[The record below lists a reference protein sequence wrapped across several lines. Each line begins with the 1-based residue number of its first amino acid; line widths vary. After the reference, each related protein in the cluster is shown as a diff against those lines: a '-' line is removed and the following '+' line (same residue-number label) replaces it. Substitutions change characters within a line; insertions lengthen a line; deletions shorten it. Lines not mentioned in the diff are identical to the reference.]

1 MAQKRLGKQ
10 TIRLSNPPSMLAAAA
25 VVGPKEGE
33 GPLSKYFDMIQKDD
47 YFGQDSWEKAESKF
61 VEEAVKRAIIKS
73 GVSITAID
81 YMLAGDLLNQIISS
95 SFAAR
100 NLQIPY
106 LGMYGACSTMAESIS
121 IGSMII
127 DGGYAD
133 HVICATSSHFS
144 SAERQYR
151 FPLEQGVQRPPYAQ
165 WTVTGSGATMLA
177 STGNGPYVTHITT
190 GKVVDFGIKDANNMG
205 AAMAPAA
212 VDTISAHFKETG
224 RAPGYYD
231 LIVTGDLAAVGKEI
245 ALELLKKEGIDIQ
258 NNYNDCG
265 CMIFD
270 NANQDTHSG
279 GSGCGCSASVL
290 NGYLHNQLKHGELN
304 RLLFVATGALLSP
317 ISAWQGESIPCIAH
331 AVAIETKLSEVQ

>member
-10 TIRLSNPPSMLAAAA
+10 TIKLKNPPSMLATAA

-47 YFGQDSWEKAESKF
+47 YFGQESWEKAESKF
-61 VEEAVKRAIIKS
+61 LEEAVKRSINKS
-73 GVSITAID
+73 GISATSID

-100 NLQIPY
+100 TLQIPF
-106 LGMYGACSTMAESIS
+106 LGLYGACSTMAESLS

-151 FPLEQGVQRPPYAQ
+151 FPLEQGVQRPPFAQ
-165 WTVTGSGATMLA
+165 WTVTGSGATILA
-177 STGNGPYVTHITT
+177 AKGNGPYITCITT
-190 GKVVDFGIKDANNMG
+190 GKVIDFGIKDANNMG

-212 VDTISAHFKETG
+212 VDTLVAHFKDTG
-224 RAPGYYD
+224 RTPKYYD
-231 LIVTGDLAAVGKEI
+231 LIVTGDLATVGRNI
-245 ALELLKKEGIDIQ
+245 TLELMQKEGL
-258 NNYNDCG
+258 NLKYNYNDCG
-265 CMIFD
+265 CMIYD
-270 NANQDTHSG
+270 NEKQDTHSG

-290 NGYLHNQLKHGELN
+290 NSYLYDMLLHGEIKK
-304 RLLFVATGALLSP
+304 LLFVATGALLSP
-317 ISAWQGESIPCIAH
+317 ISSWQGESIPCIAH
-331 AVAIETKLSEVQ
+331 AVAIETRLSEVK

>member
-10 TIRLSNPPSMLAAAA
+10 TIKLINPPSIIATAA

-33 GPLSKYFDMIQKDD
+33 GPLSQYFDMIQKDD

-61 VEEAVKRAIIKS
+61 VEEAIRRAISKS
-73 GVSITAID
+73 GVNIKSFD
-81 YMLAGDLLNQIISS
+81 YMFAGDLLNQIISS

-100 NLQIPY
+100 TLQIPF
-106 LGMYGACSTMAESIS
+106 LGLYGACSTMAESLS
-121 IGSMII
+121 IGAMVI

-165 WTVTGSGATMLA
+165 WTVTGSGASVLA
-177 STGNGPYVTHITT
+177 AVGNGPYITCITT
-190 GKVVDFGIKDANNMG
+190 GKVIDFGIKDANNMG

-212 VDTISAHFKETG
+212 VDTLTAHFKETG
-224 RAPGYYD
+224 RAPEYYD
-231 LIVTGDLAAVGKEI
+231 LIVTGDLATVGREI
-245 ALELLKKEGIDIQ
+245 TLELLQKEGIDIK

-265 CMIFD
+265 CMIF
-270 NANQDTHSG
+270 NNERQDTHSG

-290 NGYLHNQLKHGELN
+290 NGYLYNMLLRGEIKK
-304 RLLFVATGALLSP
+304 LLFVATGALLSP

-331 AVAIETKLSEVQ
+331 AVAIETTLSEVK

>member
-10 TIRLSNPPSMLAAAA
+10 TIKLSNPPTMLATAA

-33 GPLSKYFDMIQKDD
+33 GPLAQYFDMIQKDD

-61 VEEAVKRAIIKS
+61 TEEAIKRAISKS
-73 GVSITAID
+73 GVSITSID
-81 YMLAGDLLNQIISS
+81 YMFAGDLLNQIISS

-100 NLQIPY
+100 NLEIPF
-106 LGMYGACSTMAESIS
+106 LGLYGACSTMAESLS
-121 IGSMII
+121 IGSMVI

-165 WTVTGSGATMLA
+165 WTVTGSGATVLSA
-177 STGNGPYVTHITT
+177 TGNGPYITHVTT
-190 GKVVDFGIKDANNMG
+190 GKVIDFGTKDANNMG

-212 VDTISAHFKETG
+212 VDTITAHFKETG
-224 RAPGYYD
+224 RVPGYYD
-231 LIVTGDLAAVGKEI
+231 LIVTGDLATVGKEI
-245 ALELLKKEGIDIQ
+245 ALELLKKEGLDLQ

-270 NANQDTHSG
+270 NQKQDTHSG
-279 GSGCGCSASVL
+279 GSGCGCSATVL
-290 NGYLHNQLKHGELN
+290 NGFIYKQLKHKEIN
-304 RLLFVATGALLSP
+304 RVLFVATGALLSP
-317 ISAWQGESIPCIAH
+317 TSAWQGESIPCIAH
-331 AVAIETKLSEVQ
+331 AVAIETNLSEVQ

>member
-10 TIRLSNPPSMLAAAA
+10 TIKLSNPPSMLSAAA

-33 GPLSKYFDMIQKDD
+33 GPLSQYFDMIQKDD

-61 VEEAVKRAIIKS
+61 VEEAVKRAISKS

-100 NLQIPY
+100 TLQIPF
-106 LGMYGACSTMAESIS
+106 LGVYGACSTMAESLS

-151 FPLEQGVQRPPYAQ
+151 FPLEQGVQRPPFAQ
-165 WTVTGSGATMLA
+165 WTVTGSGATVLS
-177 STGNGPYVTHITT
+177 STGNGPYITCITT
-190 GKVVDFGIKDANNMG
+190 GKVIDFGIKDANNMG

-212 VDTISAHFKETG
+212 VDTLTAHFKETG

-231 LIVTGDLAAVGKEI
+231 LIVTGDLATIGKEI
-245 ALELLKKEGIDIQ
+245 TLELLQKEGLDLK

-270 NANQDTHSG
+270 NEKQDTHSG

-290 NGYLHNQLKHGELN
+290 NGYLYNMLKHGELK

-317 ISAWQGESIPCIAH
+317 TSAWQGESIPCIAH
-331 AVAIETKLSEVQ
+331 AVAIETTLSEVQ

>member
-10 TIRLSNPPSMLAAAA
+10 TIKLINPPSMLAAAA

-33 GPLSKYFDMIQKDD
+33 GPLAQYFDMIQKDD

-61 VEEAVKRAIIKS
+61 VEEAVKRAISKS

-81 YMLAGDLLNQIISS
+81 YMFAGDLLNQIISS

-100 NLQIPY
+100 TLQIPF
-106 LGMYGACSTMAESIS
+106 LGLYGACSTMAESLS

-151 FPLEQGVQRPPYAQ
+151 FPLEQGVQRPPFAQ
-165 WTVTGSGATMLA
+165 WTVTGSGATVLS
-177 STGNGPYVTHITT
+177 STGNGPYITCITT

-212 VDTISAHFKETG
+212 VDTLTAHFKETG
-224 RAPGYYD
+224 REPGYYD
-231 LIVTGDLAAVGKEI
+231 LIVTGDLATVGKEI
-245 ALELLKKEGIDIQ
+245 TMELLQKEGLDVK

-270 NANQDTHSG
+270 NLKQDTHSG

-290 NGYLHNQLKHGELN
+290 NGYLYNMLKHGELK

-317 ISAWQGESIPCIAH
+317 TTAWQGESIPCIAH
-331 AVAIETKLSEVQ
+331 AVAIETTISEVQ

>member
-1 MAQKRLGKQ
+1 VAQKRLGKQ

>member
-10 TIRLSNPPSMLAAAA
+10 TIKLSNPPSMLSAAA

-33 GPLSKYFDMIQKDD
+33 GPLSQYFDMIQKDD

-61 VEEAVKRAIIKS
+61 VEEAVKRAISKS

-100 NLQIPY
+100 TLQIPF
-106 LGMYGACSTMAESIS
+106 LGVYGACSTMAESLS
-121 IGSMII
+121 IGAMII

-151 FPLEQGVQRPPYAQ
+151 FPLEQGVQRPPFAQ
-165 WTVTGSGATMLA
+165 WTVTGSGATVLS
-177 STGNGPYVTHITT
+177 STGNGPYITCITT
-190 GKVVDFGIKDANNMG
+190 GKVIDFGIKDANNMG

-212 VDTISAHFKETG
+212 VDTLTAHFKETG
-224 RAPGYYD
+224 REPGYYD
-231 LIVTGDLAAVGKEI
+231 LIVTGDLATIGKEI
-245 ALELLKKEGIDIQ
+245 TLELLQKEGLDLK

-270 NANQDTHSG
+270 NKKQDTHSG

-290 NGYLHNQLKHGELN
+290 NGYLYNMLKHGELK

-317 ISAWQGESIPCIAH
+317 TSAWQGESIPCIAH
-331 AVAIETKLSEVQ
+331 AVAIETTLSEVQ

>member
-10 TIRLSNPPSMLAAAA
+10 TIKLANPPTMLAGAA
-25 VVGPKEGE
+25 VVGPKEGD
-33 GPLSKYFDMIQKDD
+33 GPLAEFFDVIQKDD

-61 VEEAVKRAIIKS
+61 VEEAVKRAVSKS
-73 GVSITAID
+73 GVSITSID
-81 YMLAGDLLNQIISS
+81 YMLAGDLLNQLISS

-106 LGMYGACSTMAESIS
+106 LGVYGACSTMAESIS

-151 FPLEQGVQRPPYAQ
+151 FPLEQGVQRPPYSQ
-165 WTVTGSGATMLA
+165 WTVTGAGATVL
-177 STGNGPYVTHITT
+177 SDTGDGPYITHVTT
-190 GKVVDFGIKDANNMG
+190 GKVIDFGIKDANNMG

-212 VDTISAHFKETG
+212 VDTITAHFKETG
-224 RAPGYYD
+224 RAPDYYD
-231 LIVTGDLAAVGKEI
+231 LIVTGDLATVGKEI
-245 ALELLKKEGIDIQ
+245 ALDLFKKEGLNIEKL
-258 NNYNDCG
+258 YNDCG

-270 NANQDTHSG
+270 NLRQDTHSG

-290 NGYLHNQLKHGELN
+290 NGYLFKKLKQRELN

-331 AVAIETKLSEVQ
+331 AVAIETTLNEVQ

>member
-1 MAQKRLGKQ
+1 MGKQ
-10 TIRLSNPPSMLAAAA
+10 TVKLANPPTMLSAAA
-25 VVGPKEGE
+25 VVGAKEGE
-33 GPLSKYFDMIQKDD
+33 GPLSKYFDMIQQDD

-61 VEEAVKRAIIKS
+61 VEEAVKRAISKS
-73 GVSITAID
+73 GVNITAID

-100 NLQIPY
+100 SLEIPY
-106 LGMYGACSTMAESIS
+106 LGIYGACSTMAESMS

-133 HVICATSSHFS
+133 YVICATSSHFS

-165 WTVTGSGATMLA
+165 WTVTGSGANMLA
-177 STGNGPYVTHITT
+177 ATGDGPYITHITT
-190 GKVVDFGIKDANNMG
+190 GKVIDFGIKDANNMG

-212 VDTISAHFKETG
+212 VDTITAHFKETK
-224 RAPGYYD
+224 RNPSYYD
-231 LIVTGDLAAVGKEI
+231 LIVTGDLATVGKDI
-245 ALELLKKEGIDIQ
+245 ALELLHKEGLDLEK
-258 NNYNDCG
+258 NYNDCG

-270 NANQDTHSG
+270 NKKQDTHSG

-290 NGYLHNQLKHGELN
+290 NGYLYQQLKQGKLKKI
-304 RLLFVATGALLSP
+304 LFIATGALLSP
-317 ISAWQGESIPCIAH
+317 TSAWQGESIPCVAH
-331 AVAIETKLSEVQ
+331 AVSIETKVSEVQ

>member
-1 MAQKRLGKQ
+1 LAQKRLGKQ
-10 TIRLSNPPSMLAAAA
+10 TIKLSNPPSMLAAAA

-33 GPLSKYFDMIQKDD
+33 GPLSAYFDMIQKDD

-61 VEEAVKRAIIKS
+61 VEEAVKRAISKS

-100 NLQIPY
+100 NLEIPY
-106 LGMYGACSTMAESIS
+106 LGVYGACSTMAESLS

-133 HVICATSSHFS
+133 HIICATSSHFS

-165 WTVTGSGATMLA
+165 WTVTGSGATMLSA
-177 STGNGPYVTHITT
+177 TGNGPYITHVTT

-212 VDTISAHFKETG
+212 VDTITAHFKETG
-224 RAPGYYD
+224 RSPGYYD
-231 LIVTGDLAAVGKEI
+231 LIVTGDLATVGKEI
-245 ALELLKKEGIDIQ
+245 ALELLKKEGLDLQ

-270 NANQDTHSG
+270 NIKQDTHSG

-290 NGYLHNQLKHGELN
+290 NGYLFTQLKHCELN
-304 RLLFVATGALLSP
+304 RILFVATGALLSP

-331 AVAIETKLSEVQ
+331 AVAIETKPSEVQ

>member
-10 TIRLSNPPSMLAAAA
+10 TIKLLNPPSMLAAAA

-33 GPLSKYFDMIQKDD
+33 GPLSQYFDMIQKDD

-61 VEEAVKRAIIKS
+61 VEEAVKRAISKS
-73 GVSITAID
+73 GVNITAID
-81 YMLAGDLLNQIISS
+81 YMFAGDLLNQIISS

-100 NLQIPY
+100 TLQIPF
-106 LGMYGACSTMAESIS
+106 LGLYGACSTMAESLS

-151 FPLEQGVQRPPYAQ
+151 FPLEQGVQRPPFAQ
-165 WTVTGSGATMLA
+165 WTVTGSGATVLS
-177 STGNGPYVTHITT
+177 STGNGPYITCITT

-212 VDTISAHFKETG
+212 VDTLTAHFKETG
-224 RAPGYYD
+224 REPGYYD
-231 LIVTGDLAAVGKEI
+231 LIVTGDLATVGKEI
-245 ALELLKKEGIDIQ
+245 TMELLQKEGLDVK

-270 NANQDTHSG
+270 NLKQDTHSG

-290 NGYLHNQLKHGELN
+290 NGYLYNMLKHGELK

-317 ISAWQGESIPCIAH
+317 TTAWQGESIPCIAH
-331 AVAIETKLSEVQ
+331 AVAIETTLSEVQ

>member
-10 TIRLSNPPSMLAAAA
+10 TIKLINPPSMLAAAA

-33 GPLSKYFDMIQKDD
+33 GPLAQYFDMIQKDD

-61 VEEAVKRAIIKS
+61 VEEAVKRAISKS

-81 YMLAGDLLNQIISS
+81 YMFAGDLLNQIISS

-100 NLQIPY
+100 TLQIPF
-106 LGMYGACSTMAESIS
+106 LGLYGACSTMAESLS
-121 IGSMII
+121 IGAMII

-151 FPLEQGVQRPPYAQ
+151 FPLEQGVQRPPFAQ
-165 WTVTGSGATMLA
+165 WTVTGSGATVLS
-177 STGNGPYVTHITT
+177 STGNGPYITCITT

-212 VDTISAHFKETG
+212 VDTLTAHFKETG
-224 RAPGYYD
+224 REPGYYD
-231 LIVTGDLAAVGKEI
+231 LIVTGDLATVGKEI
-245 ALELLKKEGIDIQ
+245 TMELLQKEGLDVK

-270 NANQDTHSG
+270 NLKQDTHSG

-290 NGYLHNQLKHGELN
+290 NGYLYNMLKHGELK

-317 ISAWQGESIPCIAH
+317 TTAWQGESIPCIAH
-331 AVAIETKLSEVQ
+331 AVAIETTLSEVQ

>member
-10 TIRLSNPPSMLAAAA
+10 TIKLLNPPSIIATAA

-33 GPLSKYFDMIQKDD
+33 GPLSQYFDMIQKDD

-61 VEEAVKRAIIKS
+61 VEEAINRAITKS
-73 GVSITAID
+73 GVNIKSFD
-81 YMLAGDLLNQIISS
+81 YMFAGDLLNQIISS

-100 NLQIPY
+100 TLQIPF
-106 LGMYGACSTMAESIS
+106 LGLYGACSTMAESLS
-121 IGSMII
+121 VGSMII
-127 DGGYAD
+127 DGGFAD
-133 HVICATSSHFS
+133 YVICATSSHFS

-151 FPLEQGVQRPPYAQ
+151 YPLEQGVQRPPYAQ
-165 WTVTGSGATMLA
+165 WTVTGSGASVLA
-177 STGNGPYVTHITT
+177 AVGKGPYITYITT
-190 GKVVDFGIKDANNMG
+190 GKVIDFGIKDANNMG

-212 VDTISAHFKETG
+212 VDTLTAHFKETG
-224 RAPGYYD
+224 RSPDYYD
-231 LIVTGDLAAVGKEI
+231 LIVTGDLATVGRDI
-245 ALELLKKEGIDIQ
+245 TLELLQKEGLDIK

-270 NANQDTHSG
+270 NEKQDTHSG

-290 NGYLHNQLKHGELN
+290 NGYLYNMLLN
-304 RLLFVATGALLSP
+304 RKIKKLLFVATGALLSP

-331 AVAIETKLSEVQ
+331 AVAIETTLSEVK

>member
-10 TIRLSNPPSMLAAAA
+10 TIKLKNPPSMIATAA

-47 YFGQDSWEKAESKF
+47 YFGQVSFEKAESKF
-61 VEEAVKRAIIKS
+61 MEEAVRIAIEKS
-73 GVSITAID
+73 GIAVTSID

-100 NLQIPY
+100 TLQIPF
-106 LGMYGACSTMAESIS
+106 LGLYGACSTMAESLS
-121 IGSMII
+121 VGSMII

-133 HVICATSSHFS
+133 NVICATSSHFS

-151 FPLEQGVQRPPYAQ
+151 SPLEQGTQRPLYSQ
-165 WTVTGSGATMLA
+165 WTVTGSGATVL
-177 STGNGPYVTHITT
+177 SSKGNGPYITCITT
-190 GKVVDFGIKDANNMG
+190 GKVIDFGIKDANNMG

-212 VDTISAHFKETG
+212 ADTLVAHFKETG
-224 RAPGYYD
+224 RTPSYYD
-231 LIVTGDLAAVGKEI
+231 LIVTGDLATVGRNI
-245 ALELLKKEGIDIQ
+245 TLELLQKEGL
-258 NNYNDCG
+258 NLKYNYNDCG

-270 NANQDTHSG
+270 NEKQDTHSG

-290 NGYLHNQLKHGELN
+290 NSYLYKMLLQGEIKK
-304 RLLFVATGALLSP
+304 LLFVATGALLSP

-331 AVAIETKLSEVQ
+331 AVAIETTLSEGK

>member
-1 MAQKRLGKQ
+1 LAQKRLGKQ
-10 TIRLSNPPSMLAAAA
+10 TIKLSNPPSMLAASA

-33 GPLSKYFDMIQKDD
+33 GPLSEYFDLIQKDD

-61 VEEAVKRAIIKS
+61 VEEAVKRAIGKS
-73 GVSITAID
+73 GVSITSID

-106 LGMYGACSTMAESIS
+106 LGVYGACSTMAESIS

-133 HVICATSSHFS
+133 HIICATSSHFS

-165 WTVTGSGATMLA
+165 WTVTGAGATMLA
-177 STGNGPYVTHITT
+177 ATGNGPYITYVTT

-224 RAPGYYD
+224 RAPSYYD
-231 LIVTGDLAAVGKEI
+231 LIVTGDLATVGKEI
-245 ALELLKKEGIDIQ
+245 ALELLKKEGYDVK

-270 NANQDTHSG
+270 NLKQDTHSG

-290 NGYLHNQLKHGELN
+290 NGYLYNQLMHGELN
-304 RLLFVATGALLSP
+304 RILFVATGALLSP

>member
-10 TIRLSNPPSMLAAAA
+10 TIKLSNPPTITATGS
-25 VVGPKEGE
+25 VVGPKEGD
-33 GPLSKYFDMIQKDD
+33 GPLAQYFDMIQKDD

-61 VEEAVKRAIIKS
+61 TEEAIKTAIRKS

-100 NLQIPY
+100 NLEIPF
-106 LGMYGACSTMAESIS
+106 LGLYGACSTMAESLS
-121 IGSMII
+121 VGSMLV

-151 FPLEQGVQRPPYAQ
+151 FPLEQGVQRPLYSQ
-165 WTVTGSGATMLA
+165 WTVTGSGAAVLSA
-177 STGNGPYVTHITT
+177 TGNGPYITHITT

-212 VDTISAHFKETG
+212 VDTITAHFKETG
-224 RAPGYYD
+224 RSPGYYD
-231 LIVTGDLAAVGKEI
+231 LIVTGDLATVGKEI
-245 ALELLKKEGIDIQ
+245 ALELFNKEGFDVQ

-270 NANQDTHSG
+270 NVKQDTHSG
-279 GSGCGCSASVL
+279 GSGCGCSATVL
-290 NGYLHNQLKHGELN
+290 NGYLYKMLKHGELN
-304 RLLFVATGALLSP
+304 RILFVATGALLSP
-317 ISAWQGESIPCIAH
+317 TSAWQGESIPCIAH

>member
-10 TIRLSNPPSMLAAAA
+10 TIKLSSPPTMLATAA

-33 GPLSKYFDMIQKDD
+33 GPLSQYFDMIQKDD

-61 VEEAVKRAIIKS
+61 VEEAIKTAISKS

-106 LGMYGACSTMAESIS
+106 LGMYGACSTMAESLS
-121 IGSMII
+121 VGSMII
-127 DGGYAD
+127 DGGFAD

-151 FPLEQGVQRPPYAQ
+151 FPLEQGVQRPLYAQ

-177 STGNGPYVTHITT
+177 STGNGPYITHITT

-212 VDTISAHFKETG
+212 VDTISAHFRETG

-231 LIVTGDLAAVGKEI
+231 LIVTGDLATVGKEI
-245 ALELLKKEGIDIQ
+245 ALELLKKEGYDLQ

-270 NANQDTHSG
+270 NTKQDTHSG

-290 NGYLHNQLKHGELN
+290 NGFLYNQLKHGELS

-331 AVAIETKLSEVQ
+331 AVAIETNLSEVQ

>member
-10 TIRLSNPPSMLAAAA
+10 TKKLSNPPSMLSAAA

-33 GPLSKYFDMIQKDD
+33 GPLSQYFDMIQKDD

-61 VEEAVKRAIIKS
+61 VEEAVKRAISKS

-100 NLQIPY
+100 TLQIPF
-106 LGMYGACSTMAESIS
+106 LGVYGACSTMAESLS

-151 FPLEQGVQRPPYAQ
+151 FPLEQGVQRPPFAQ
-165 WTVTGSGATMLA
+165 WTVTGSGATVLS
-177 STGNGPYVTHITT
+177 STGNGPYITCITT
-190 GKVVDFGIKDANNMG
+190 GKVIDFGIKDANNMG

-212 VDTISAHFKETG
+212 VDTLTAHFKETG

-231 LIVTGDLAAVGKEI
+231 LIVTGDLATIGKEI
-245 ALELLKKEGIDIQ
+245 TLELLQKEGLDLK

-270 NANQDTHSG
+270 NEKQDTHSG

-290 NGYLHNQLKHGELN
+290 NGYLYNMLKHGEIK

-317 ISAWQGESIPCIAH
+317 TSAWQGESIPCIAH
-331 AVAIETKLSEVQ
+331 AVAIETTLSEVQ

>member
-10 TIRLSNPPSMLAAAA
+10 TIKFSSPPTMLSTAA

-33 GPLSKYFDMIQKDD
+33 GPLAQYFDLIQKDD

-61 VEEAVKRAIIKS
+61 VEEAVKRAISKS

-100 NLQIPY
+100 NLQIPF
-106 LGMYGACSTMAESIS
+106 LGLYGACSTMAESLS
-121 IGSMII
+121 IGAMII
-127 DGGYAD
+127 EGGYAD

-151 FPLEQGVQRPPYAQ
+151 FPLEQGVQRPLYAQ
-165 WTVTGSGATMLA
+165 WTVTGSGAAVLS
-177 STGNGPYVTHITT
+177 STGNGPYITHVTT
-190 GKVVDFGIKDANNMG
+190 GKVIDFGIKDANNMG

-212 VDTISAHFKETG
+212 VDTLTAHFKETG
-224 RAPGYYD
+224 RSPGYYD
-231 LIVTGDLAAVGKEI
+231 LIVTGDLATIGKEI
-245 ALELLKKEGIDIQ
+245 ALELLKKEGLDLH

-270 NANQDTHSG
+270 NQKQDTHSG

-290 NGYLHNQLKHGELN
+290 NGYLYQQLKHGELN

-317 ISAWQGESIPCIAH
+317 TSAWQGESIPCIAH

>member
-10 TIRLSNPPSMLAAAA
+10 TIKLTKPPTMLSTAAI
-25 VVGPKEGE
+25 VGPKEGE
-33 GPLSKYFDMIQKDD
+33 GPLREYFDMVQKDD

-61 VEEAVKRAIIKS
+61 VEEAVKRAISKS
-73 GVSITAID
+73 GVSITSID
-81 YMLAGDLLNQIISS
+81 YLLAGDLLNQIISS
-95 SFAAR
+95 TFAAR
-100 NLQIPY
+100 SLEIPY
-106 LGMYGACSTMAESIS
+106 LGVYGACSTMAESLS

-133 HVICATSSHFS
+133 HIICATSSHFS

-151 FPLEQGVQRPPYAQ
+151 FPLEQGVQRPPFAQ
-165 WTVTGSGATMLA
+165 WTVTGAGATLLTA
-177 STGNGPYVTHITT
+177 TGNGPYITHVTT

-224 RAPGYYD
+224 RKPDYYD
-231 LIVTGDLAAVGKEI
+231 LIVTGDLATIGKEI
-245 ALELLKKEGIDIQ
+245 AKDLLLKEGYEVD
-258 NNYNDCG
+258 NRFDDCG

-270 NANQDTHSG
+270 NEKQDTHAG

-290 NGYLHNQLKHGELN
+290 NGYLSKQLRQGNLN
-304 RLLFVATGALLSP
+304 RILFVATGALLSP
-317 ISAWQGESIPCIAH
+317 ISSWQGESIPCIAH
-331 AVAIETKLSEVQ
+331 AVAIERTLDEVK

>member
-10 TIRLSNPPSMLAAAA
+10 TIKLSSPPTMLAAASI
-25 VVGPKEGE
+25 VGPKEGE
-33 GPLSKYFDMIQKDD
+33 GPLAEYFDVIQKDD
-47 YFGQDSWEKAESKF
+47 YFGQDSWEKAECRF
-61 VEEAVKRAIIKS
+61 IEEAIKKAVSKS
-73 GVSITAID
+73 GVSITSID
-81 YMLAGDLLNQIISS
+81 YMFAGDLLNQIISS

-100 NLQIPY
+100 SLQIPY
-106 LGMYGACSTMAESIS
+106 LGLYGACSTMAESIS
-121 IGSMII
+121 VGSMII

-151 FPLEQGVQRPPYAQ
+151 FPLEQGVQRPPYSQ

-177 STGNGPYVTHITT
+177 AAGSGPYITHVTT

-224 RAPGYYD
+224 RKPEYYD
-231 LIVTGDLAAVGKEI
+231 LIVTGDLATVGKEI
-245 ALELLKKEGIDIQ
+245 TLELLIKEGLDIKR
-258 NNYNDCG
+258 NYDDCG

-270 NANQDTHSG
+270 NARQDTHSG
-279 GSGCGCSASVL
+279 GSGCGCSATVL
-290 NGYLHNQLKHGELN
+290 NGYLYNQLKHGKLKK
-304 RLLFVATGALLSP
+304 LLFVATGALLSP
-317 ISAWQGESIPCIAH
+317 TSAWQGESIPCIAH
-331 AVAIETKLSEVQ
+331 AVAIETTLDEVK

>member
-1 MAQKRLGKQ
+1 MAQKRLGRQ
-10 TIRLSNPPSMLAAAA
+10 TIKLSNPPTMLATAA

-33 GPLSKYFDMIQKDD
+33 GPLSKYFDMVQKDD
-47 YFGQDSWEKAESKF
+47 YFGQDSWEKAESRF
-61 VEEAVKRAIIKS
+61 VEEAVKCAISKS

-106 LGMYGACSTMAESIS
+106 LGMYGACSTMAESLS
-121 IGSMII
+121 IGSMLI

-133 HVICATSSHFS
+133 HVICATSSHYS

-165 WTVTGSGATMLA
+165 WTVTGSGATMLSA
-177 STGNGPYVTHITT
+177 IGNGPYITNITT
-190 GKVVDFGIKDANNMG
+190 GKVIDFGIKDANNMG

-212 VDTISAHFKETG
+212 VDTITAHFKETG
-224 RAPGYYD
+224 RQPDYYD
-231 LIVTGDLAAVGKEI
+231 LIVTGDLATIGKEI
-245 ALELLKKEGIDIQ
+245 ATELCKKEGLDISKV
-258 NNYNDCG
+258 YNDCG

-270 NANQDTHSG
+270 NQTQDTHSG

-290 NGYLHNQLKHGELN
+290 NGYLYHQLKQGKLKKI
-304 RLLFVATGALLSP
+304 LFIATGALLSP
-317 ISAWQGESIPCIAH
+317 ISSWQGESIPSIAH
-331 AVAIETKLSEVQ
+331 AVSIEASLSEVQ

>member
-10 TIRLSNPPSMLAAAA
+10 TIRLTNPPTMLATAA

-33 GPLSKYFDMIQKDD
+33 GPLAQYFDMIQQDD

-61 VEEAVKRAIIKS
+61 VEEAVKLAISKS

-121 IGSMII
+121 IGSMLI

-133 HVICATSSHFS
+133 HVICATSSHYS

-177 STGNGPYVTHITT
+177 ATGNGPYITHITT
-190 GKVVDFGIKDANNMG
+190 GKVIDFGIKDANNMG

-212 VDTISAHFKETG
+212 VDTITAHFKETG
-224 RAPGYYD
+224 RTPEYYD
-231 LIVTGDLAAVGKEI
+231 LIVTGDLATVGKEI
-245 ALELLKKEGIDIQ
+245 ALELIKKEGLDISKV
-258 NNYNDCG
+258 YNDCG

-270 NANQDTHSG
+270 NQKQDTHSG

-290 NGYLHNQLKHGELN
+290 NGYLYHQLLHGTLKKI
-304 RLLFVATGALLSP
+304 LFIATGALLSP
-317 ISAWQGESIPCIAH
+317 ISSWQGESIPSIAH
-331 AVAIETKLSEVQ
+331 AVAIEASLSEVQ

>member
-10 TIRLSNPPSMLAAAA
+10 TIKLSNPPTMLAAAA

-33 GPLSKYFDMIQKDD
+33 GPLAQYFDMIQKDD

-61 VEEAVKRAIIKS
+61 GEEAVKRAISKS
-73 GVSITAID
+73 GVSITSID
-81 YMLAGDLLNQIISS
+81 YMFAGDLLNQIISS

-100 NLQIPY
+100 SLEIPY
-106 LGMYGACSTMAESIS
+106 LGLYGACSTMAESLS
-121 IGSMII
+121 LGSMII

-133 HVICATSSHFS
+133 YVVCVTSSHYS

-165 WTVTGSGATMLA
+165 WTVTGAGATVLA
-177 STGNGPYVTHITT
+177 SAGNGPYITHITT

-224 RAPGYYD
+224 RTPGYYD
-231 LIVTGDLAAVGKEI
+231 LIVTGDLASVGKEI
-245 ALELLKKEGIDIQ
+245 ALDLLKKEGYDIEKQ
-258 NNYNDCG
+258 YNDCG
-265 CMIFD
+265 LMIFD
-270 NANQDTHSG
+270 NEKQDTHAG

-290 NGYLHNQLKHGELN
+290 NGYLYKQLKQGGLN

-331 AVAIETKLSEVQ
+331 AVAIETTLSEV